1 MLIHMYPRCLLQF
14 KAYYDASTQALVAGK
29 SPEAAD
35 AIGRD
40 AELLVMRRHDEILAD
55 VAKRPQHFAGL
66 TPEERA
72 VDPSF
77 LSAIPYGSL

>member
-1 MLIHMYPRCLLQF
+1 MYPRCLLQF
-14 KAYYDASTQALVAGK
+14 KAYYDTSTRALARGATPKSAHAMGLVA
-29 SPEAAD
+29 ERL
-35 AIGRD
+35 I
-40 AELLVMRRHDEILAD
+40 MQRHDEILAD
-55 VAKRPQHFAGL
+55 VAKRPQHFEGL